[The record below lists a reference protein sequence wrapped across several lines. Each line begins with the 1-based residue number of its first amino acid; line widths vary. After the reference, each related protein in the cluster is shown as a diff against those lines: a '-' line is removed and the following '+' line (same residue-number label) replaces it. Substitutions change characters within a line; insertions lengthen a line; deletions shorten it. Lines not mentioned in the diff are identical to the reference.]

1 MKSLRFTRKQN
12 EWKFSAE
19 KLPKLAE
26 QRAGSK
32 RRRQRW
38 RQQHRS
44 EQKKMDCTSSHF
56 HFLRMLNIMHLL

>member
-44 EQKKMDCTSSHF
+44 EQKNWIARRPIFISYVC
-56 HFLRMLNIMHLL
+56 